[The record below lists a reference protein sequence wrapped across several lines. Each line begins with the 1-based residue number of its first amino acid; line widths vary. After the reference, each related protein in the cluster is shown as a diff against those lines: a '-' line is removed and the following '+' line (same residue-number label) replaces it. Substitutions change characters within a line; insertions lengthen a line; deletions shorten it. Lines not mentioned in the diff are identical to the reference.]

1 MPLRGGAQE
10 EGVRCRLKK
19 GGEIFEVLC
28 HAAKVELFREGAAS
42 MEDVLIT
49 HKGEIFKDISKGDHQ
64 STTEIEKAFG
74 HADFSKAVEEILLKG
89 DFQLSTAERKRKTEE
104 KLVQIVTYIA
114 VTYIEPKTN
123 LPIPRTRIENGIE
136 TLKGLK
142 IEPFRSTSTQA
153 EEIAKKL
160 KELFPMIKNEVF
172 GKVTVSLDLAGTT
185 SGALHASGACKV
197 YKDDYTDEA
206 YFAEISWSAHDYS
219 RLIAELTKATGGQYE
234 LVQETSEMTSAEMAA
249 QVLNLLAVLVQQYKY
264 YNSTNTDV
272 STQIIRRQAMGAQ
285 KTRKDMMRG
294 KKRKQRLEARS
305 ATASAQNPLGWTN
318 KKAA

>member
-1 MPLRGGAQE
+1 L
-10 EGVRCRLKK
+10 
-19 GGEIFEVLC
+19 
-28 HAAKVELFREGAAS
+28 
-42 MEDVLIT
+42 
-49 HKGEIFKDISKGDHQ
+49 KGEIFKDISKGDHQ

-104 KLVQIVTYIA
+104 KLVQIITYIA

-234 LVQETSEMTSAEMAA
+234 LVQETSEMTSSEMAA

-264 YNSTNTDV
+264 DNSTNTDV
-272 STQIIRRQAMGAQ
+272 STQIIRLRAMGAMGAQ
-285 KTRKDMMRG
+285 KTRKDMMKG

-318 KKAA
+318 NKAA